1 MQESPPTA
9 TTTIEVPNING
20 ELYRFTGLPALIEA
34 IEYDLFEP
42 PTWYYTDNEI
52 DSDSGPPSSD
62 SDPDDY
68 VIDVTDL
75 TGDVPGLEF
84 DVDHDP
90 VIFVKGG

>member
-1 MQESPPTA
+1 MQDSPPTA

-20 ELYRFTGLPALIEA
+20 ELYRFSGLPALIEA
-34 IEYDLFEP
+34 IRYDLFEP
-42 PTWYYTDNEI
+42 WSWDNEI
-52 DSDSGPPSSD
+52 DSDSDSGPPSSD

-68 VIDVTDL
+68 VIDVTDMM
-75 TGDVPGLEF
+75 DDIPPLEF